1 MRSVRCDQCGSRA
14 MLAASQCPHCSH
26 LFELRDASGGFL
38 PLAHCATCDSYYPLR
53 QGECRWCG
61 TKPEG
66 FRIAPYAWR
75 GVGVLAGV
83 GLGLSAWLANRSS
96 SDDVVS
102 PVSAP
107 KTSVSLT
114 TKVDSGSAFVP
125 PVLADIPDTAG
136 LDVPSLPTSAVASD
150 TMYLETV
157 TPDAPPPAPLGVES
171 EPGEPPPSLGR
182 VPGRASPL
190 DRVRVSASAT
200 AGARTVLVSKPSVVR
215 PGSNARWV
223 RATARRWVTVRAA
236 ATPNS
241 RIVASIGPDTH
252 VQLGEAR
259 GDWRRIRTKGIS
271 GWVMGSRF

>member
-26 LFELRDASGGFL
+26 LFELRDTYGEFV
-38 PLAHCATCDSYYPLR
+38 PLGHCATCDSYYPLS

-61 TKPEG
+61 TKPES

-83 GLGLSAWLANRSS
+83 GLGLSAWLANRNSN
-96 SDDVVS
+96 DDVAS
-102 PVSAP
+102 PASTP

-114 TKVDSGSAFVP
+114 TQVDSGTTFVAP
-125 PVLADIPDTAG
+125 LLGEIADPAATDLPAM
-136 LDVPSLPTSAVASD
+136 PTSAVASD
-150 TMYLETV
+150 TTYPETV
-157 TPDAPPPAPLGVES
+157 TPDASPPAPLSVES
-171 EPGEPPPSLGR
+171 EAVEPTPGPAPGAGR
-182 VPGRASPL
+182 TSPL
-190 DRVRVSASAT
+190 DRVRVSSSPS

-215 PGSNARWV
+215 SGSSQWV

-241 RIVASIGPDTH
+241 RIVASIGPDTR

-259 GDWRRIRTKGIS
+259 GDWRRIRTKGIT
-271 GWVMGSRF
+271 GWIPRSQF